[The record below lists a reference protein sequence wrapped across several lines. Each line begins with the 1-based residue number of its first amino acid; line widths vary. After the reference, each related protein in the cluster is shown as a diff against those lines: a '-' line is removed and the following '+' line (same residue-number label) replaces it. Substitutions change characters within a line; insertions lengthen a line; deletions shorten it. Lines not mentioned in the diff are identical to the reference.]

1 MKRSPLFP
9 MWGIL
14 FVLCAAL
21 GFVPQPEGV
30 LRVVLTAA
38 SLVFFLPPALLL
50 YRAAK
55 TGRRGTVRI
64 VRDLAIMSL
73 VVTTVVLLANFLS
86 LHGSEFTG
94 DFLYALLVI
103 VSSPMI
109 CSGHWVLPLFCWACL
124 LFAGNHILKT
134 MKTRT

>member
-1 MKRSPLFP
+1 MKQSTWFFL
-9 MWGIL
+9 WGML

-21 GFVPQPEGV
+21 GFIPQPEGIWRTLLTV
-30 LRVVLTAA
+30 L

-55 TGRRGTVRI
+55 TGRRGTVRA
-64 VRDLAIMSL
+64 VRDLAILSL
-73 VVTTVVLLANFLS
+73 VVTTLVLLANFLS

-103 VSSPMI
+103 VSTPMI

-124 LFAGNHILKT
+124 LFAGNQILKN

>member
-1 MKRSPLFP
+1 MKQSTLFSL
-9 MWGIL
+9 WGIL
-14 FVLCAAL
+14 FVICAAL

-30 LRVVLTAA
+30 WQALLTVL
-38 SLVFFLPPALLL
+38 SLVFFLPPSLLL

-55 TGRRGTVRI
+55 TGRRGTVRA
-64 VRDLAIMSL
+64 VRDLAILSL
-73 VVTTVVLLANFLS
+73 VVTTLVLLANFLS

-94 DFLYALLVI
+94 VFLHALLVI

-124 LFAGNHILKT
+124 LFAGNQILKN

>member
-1 MKRSPLFP
+1 MKQSTLFSL
-9 MWGIL
+9 WGIL
-14 FVLCAAL
+14 FVICAAL

-30 LRVVLTAA
+30 WQALLTVL
-38 SLVFFLPPALLL
+38 SLVFFLPPSLLL

-55 TGRRGTVRI
+55 TGRRGTVRA
-64 VRDLAIMSL
+64 VRDLAILSL
-73 VVTTVVLLANFLS
+73 VVTTLVLLANFLS

-94 DFLYALLVI
+94 VFLHALLVI
-103 VSSPMI
+103 VSAPMI

-124 LFAGNHILKT
+124 LFAGNQILKT

>member
-9 MWGIL
+9 LWGIL
-14 FVLCAAL
+14 FVVCAAL
-21 GFVPQPEGV
+21 GFVPQAEGIWS
-30 LRVVLTAA
+30 LLLTAV
-38 SLVFFLPPALLL
+38 SLAFFLPPALLL

-55 TGRRGTVRI
+55 TGRKGTVRI
-64 VRDLAIMSL
+64 VRDLAILSL
-73 VVTTVVLLANFLS
+73 VLTTVVLLSNFLS

-124 LFAGNHILKT
+124 LFAGNQILKN

>member
-1 MKRSPLFP
+1 MKQSTLFSL
-9 MWGIL
+9 WGIL
-14 FVLCAAL
+14 FVICAAL

-30 LRVVLTAA
+30 WQMLLTVL
-38 SLVFFLPPALLL
+38 SLVFFLPPVLLL

-55 TGRRGTVRI
+55 TGRRGTVRA
-64 VRDLAIMSL
+64 VRDLAILSL
-73 VVTTVVLLANFLS
+73 VVTTLVLLANFLS

-103 VSSPMI
+103 VSTPMI

-124 LFAGNHILKT
+124 LFAGNQILKN

>member
-1 MKRSPLFP
+1 MKQSTLFSL
-9 MWGIL
+9 WGIL
-14 FVLCAAL
+14 FVICAAL

-30 LRVVLTAA
+30 WQTLLTAF

-55 TGRRGTVRI
+55 TGRRGTVRA
-64 VRDLAIMSL
+64 VRDLAILSL
-73 VVTTVVLLANFLS
+73 VVTTLVLLANFLS

-94 DFLYALLVI
+94 VFLHALLVI
-103 VSSPMI
+103 VSAPMI

-124 LFAGNHILKT
+124 LFAGNQILKT

>member
-1 MKRSPLFP
+1 MKRSPLFAL
-9 MWGIL
+9 WGIL
-14 FVLCAAL
+14 FVVCAAL
-21 GFVPQPEGV
+21 GFVPQAEGIWS
-30 LRVVLTAA
+30 LLLTVV
-38 SLVFFLPPALLL
+38 SLAFFLPPALLL

-55 TGRRGTVRI
+55 TGRKGTARI
-64 VRDLAIMSL
+64 IRDLAILSL
-73 VVTTVVLLANFLS
+73 VLTTLALLANFLS

-109 CSGHWVLPLFCWACL
+109 CSGHWVLSLFCWACL
-124 LFAGNHILKT
+124 LFAGNQILKN

>member
-1 MKRSPLFP
+1 MKQSTLFSL
-9 MWGIL
+9 WGIL
-14 FVLCAAL
+14 FVICAAL
-21 GFVPQPEGV
+21 GFVPQPEGIWQTLLTV
-30 LRVVLTAA
+30 L

-50 YRAAK
+50 YRAAE
-55 TGRRGTVRI
+55 TGRRGTVRA
-64 VRDLAIMSL
+64 VRDLAILSL
-73 VVTTVVLLANFLS
+73 VVTTLVLLANFLS

-103 VSSPMI
+103 VSTPMI

-124 LFAGNHILKT
+124 LFAGNQILKN